1 MPESKNIPLAQLIPP
16 PDAQRSQMDEEKMHE
31 LVSSI
36 RMMGILNPLIVIPV
50 TESRPLPVEGT
61 GTGAANPSTGTM
73 PRYQIRAGHRR
84 FIAAGL
90 AGLTEVPCRV
100 YDDPN
105 FNAVAATIHENAARE
120 QVNPV
125 EEGWYYLEIA
135 SRENITE
142 EELKTICGQ
151 RLEYIYQRIE
161 LVKGDEEIVMAVLR
175 GDLTMAAAKEL
186 NKCTDEAH
194 RRYLLMLALEQGATS
209 RVILSWVI
217 QWKQSVAVSQPAQPG
232 VQPSPEVAQIAAVLP
247 RCVLCEQDEQQFNL
261 VNVYICRAE
270 LNTIK
275 AMLNQQTER

>member
-16 PDAQRSQMDEEKMHE
+16 PDAQRAQMDEEKMHE
-31 LVSSI
+31 LVASI
-36 RMMGILNPLIVIPV
+36 RLMGILNPLIVIPV
-50 TESRPLPVEGT
+50 RTPSD
-61 GTGAANPSTGTM
+61 AATSGVAASTGSTTADAV

-90 AGLTEVPCRV
+90 AGLIEVPCRV

-120 QVNPV
+120 EVNPV

-135 SRENITE
+135 SREGITE
-142 EELKTICGQ
+142 DELKTICGQ
-151 RLEYIYQRIE
+151 RLDYIYGRIE
-161 LVKGDEEIVMAVLR
+161 LVKGDEEIVKAVLR

-194 RRYLLMLALEQGATS
+194 RRYLLNLAVEQGATS

-217 QWKQSVAVSQPAQPG
+217 QWKQSVALSQPAQPTAIPG
-232 VQPSPEVAQIAAVLP
+232 SEPAQIAPVLP
-247 RCVLCEQDEQQFNL
+247 RCILCEQDEQQFNL

-275 AMLNQQTER
+275 AMLNQQREG